1 MIGSGLLERGT
12 KRITFK
18 DQSFTPMISALCG
31 SSHDVMV
38 NVCRETDVRAPFRKA
53 GDL

>member
-18 DQSFTPMISALCG
+18 DLPFTLCG

-38 NVCRETDVRAPFRKA
+38 NVCRETGARAPFRKA